1 MWRFRNDKTQKPYIG
16 ILPGASTVGGMISSS
31 DAGKLCFAS
40 SQHGLIGIGSTQDFA
55 RAAGVIGIIAAVPD
69 ASTAAGNTVFYV
81 APILPGELIE
91 VDYSTT
97 YERSAGTNLIATSN
111 IGKYFGVSNT
121 TTIAGANNLDPSVA
135 GNAPGTTNGL
145 FFKLCGFS
153 TQNDVA
159 YGTIN
164 SSHLAL

>member
-1 MWRFRNDKTQKPYIG
+1 MWRFRNDKTQKPYIS
-16 ILPGASTVGGMISSS
+16 ILPGASTVGGMVSSS
-31 DAGKLCFAS
+31 DIGKLCFAS

-55 RAAGVIGIIAAVPD
+55 RAAGIVGIISAVPD
-69 ASTAAGNTVFYV
+69 ASTSDSTTVFYV
-81 APILPGELIE
+81 APILPGEIIE

-97 YERSAGTNLIATSN
+97 YERSTGTSLMATSN

-159 YGTIN
+159 WGVIN